1 MISRARNLKLRYRVL
16 VAVLILLAPYSIEYP
31 LVFQF
36 GYWSWGAAA
45 HKSVDGALVI
55 LNLLIAQ
62 FVTKRLGFF
71 GGKVRLVAKK

>member
-1 MISRARNLKLRYRVL
+1 MISRARKLKLRYQVL
-16 VAVLILLAPYSIEYP
+16 LSVLILLAPYSIEYP
-31 LVFQF
+31 LVFLF

-62 FVTKRLGFF
+62 YVTKRLGFF
-71 GGKVRLVAKK
+71 AGPARFGAK